1 MEFASVVQPAA
12 VQETRKDPIVIP
24 QIMFANV
31 PLPLRHVHHQKLVTV
46 LMVFASVELVVL
58 VLDYRPE
65 VIATLQITFVNVQ
78 PL

>member
-31 PLPLRHVHHQKLVTV
+31 PLPLRHAHHQKRVTV